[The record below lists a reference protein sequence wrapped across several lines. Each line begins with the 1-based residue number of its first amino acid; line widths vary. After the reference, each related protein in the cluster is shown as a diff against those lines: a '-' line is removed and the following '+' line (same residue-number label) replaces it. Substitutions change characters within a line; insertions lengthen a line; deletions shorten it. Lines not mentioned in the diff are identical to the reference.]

1 MQVERGCHQNIDV
14 LGYHLAGE
22 SDPDLLY
29 QVEIP
34 CRSERSS
41 VGENGGGWSVEDG
54 TASDIRLSVRNFGF
68 IEPMRG

>member
-14 LGYHLAGE
+14 LGDHLPRE
-22 SDPDLLY
+22 SDADLLY

-34 CRSERSS
+34 CRSERGS
-41 VGENGGGWSVEDG
+41 VGENGGGRSVEDG

-68 IEPMRG
+68 VKSMRG